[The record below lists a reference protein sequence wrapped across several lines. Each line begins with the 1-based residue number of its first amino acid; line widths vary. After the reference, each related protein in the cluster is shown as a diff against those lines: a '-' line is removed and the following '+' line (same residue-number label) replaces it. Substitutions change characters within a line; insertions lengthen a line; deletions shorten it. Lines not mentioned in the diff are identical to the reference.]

1 MPRVKLMKSTKTAQ
15 HAATTDPTPK
25 AVGTKA
31 VTLAGL
37 YTHGK

>member
-1 MPRVKLMKSTKTAQ
+1 MSRVKLMRTMKTVQ
-15 HAATTDPTPK
+15 HAATIDPTPK

-37 YTHGK
+37 YTHGR